1 MADSVYEHD
10 RPARLVELLRAI
22 ADRIN
27 ELDNDDDLL
36 EAGPELQKMLGDARA
51 ELFRYEVR
59 ITYDTPEVAES
70 RRIVERA
77 KRQTDDLDF
86 GDSEETGKWQER

>member
-1 MADSVYEHD
+1 MSEPVYEHD

-27 ELDNDDDLL
+27 ELEHDDDLL
-36 EAGPELQKMLGDARA
+36 AAGPELQKMLGDARA

-70 RRIVERA
+70 RQIVERA
-77 KRQTDDLDF
+77 QNQMENPDL
-86 GDSEETGKWQER
+86 GDSEGSGKWQAS